1 LAIRTDNNKSRGAK
15 SIARRPNLFES
26 IGNFRNG
33 FLANQSKEYISLL
46 RLIGFM
52 VVFGLVMV
60 LSASNVNSII
70 ATGNPFGAVFLQ
82 VIWAILGFVA
92 MFWISTLKIEQIE
105 RFGRIFFLGS
115 LCAQVLVIVPGIGMS
130 SGGNTNWIGFNGY
143 GIQPSE
149 FLKLGLIIYL
159 ATLLSQRMD
168 QLWNW
173 KETGQPV
180 MLVGFGSAGL
190 VFVTGRDLGT
200 AAVMLFIV
208 LGIVFLAGFPWQHI
222 MKFVAAMAVVFV
234 IGALLSPSRIV
245 RILTFFTQASDD
257 PDGASWQVRHG
268 IWALASGG
276 ITGTGLGQSKLTWG
290 WIPEIEN
297 DFIFASIGEEWGFIG
312 ALVILGLFFMLF
324 VKLRKMAQASPD
336 AFVSLVITGIMLWVT
351 LQALIN
357 IAVVL
362 HLVPVLGVPLPLI
375 SKGGSSLVAILMAL
389 GVVLSFERQRAV
401 VPKKRRR

>member
-1 LAIRTDNNKSRGAK
+1 MASK
-15 SIARRPNLFES
+15 PNLIQAIS
-26 IGNFRNG
+26 NFRYG

-46 RLIGFM
+46 RLIVFM

-82 VIWAILGFVA
+82 VVWAVLGIIA
-92 MFWISTLKIEQIE
+92 MFWISNLRVELIES
-105 RFGRIFFLGS
+105 FGRLFFFGS
-115 LCAQVLVIVPGIGMS
+115 LGAQALVIVPGIGMS
-130 SGGNTNWIGFNGY
+130 SGGNTNWIGFDGF

-149 FLKLGLIIYL
+149 FLKLGLIVYL
-159 ATLLSQRMD
+159 ATLISQRID
-168 QLWNW
+168 QLWDW
-173 KETGQPV
+173 KAVGQPV
-180 MLVGFGSAGL
+180 MIAGFGSAGL

-222 MKFVAAMAVVFV
+222 MKFVLAMAAVFV
-234 IGALLSPSRIV
+234 IGALLSPSRII

-324 VKLRKMAQASPD
+324 VKLRKMAQSTPD
-336 AFVSLVITGIMLWVT
+336 VFVSLVITGIMLWVT

-389 GVVLSFERQRAV
+389 GVVLSFERQRSLA
-401 VPKKRRR
+401 PKKRRR

>member
-1 LAIRTDNNKSRGAK
+1 
-15 SIARRPNLFES
+15 
-26 IGNFRNG
+26 
-33 FLANQSKEYISLL
+33 
-46 RLIGFM
+46 
-52 VVFGLVMV
+52 
-60 LSASNVNSII
+60 
-70 ATGNPFGAVFLQ
+70 
-82 VIWAILGFVA
+82 
-92 MFWISTLKIEQIE
+92 
-105 RFGRIFFLGS
+105 
-115 LCAQVLVIVPGIGMS
+115 
-130 SGGNTNWIGFNGY
+130 
-143 GIQPSE
+143 
-149 FLKLGLIIYL
+149 
-159 ATLLSQRMD
+159 
-168 QLWNW
+168 
-173 KETGQPV
+173 
-180 MLVGFGSAGL
+180 
-190 VFVTGRDLGT
+190 
-200 AAVMLFIV
+200 
-208 LGIVFLAGFPWQHI
+208 
-222 MKFVAAMAVVFV
+222 
-234 IGALLSPSRIV
+234 
-245 RILTFFTQASDD
+245 
-257 PDGASWQVRHG
+257 ASWQVRHG